1 MLYESDIE
9 EAIIGLLEKQNY
21 DYIDENYEWIY
32 NRKLDEFVNVELL
45 KESISKINNIT
56 DEEIIND
63 AINTILRLENP
74 SLFERNF
81 N

>member
-32 NRKLDEFVNVELL
+32 KRKHFKN
-45 KESISKINNIT
+45 K
-56 DEEIIND
+56 
-63 AINTILRLENP
+63 
-74 SLFERNF
+74 
-81 N
+81 